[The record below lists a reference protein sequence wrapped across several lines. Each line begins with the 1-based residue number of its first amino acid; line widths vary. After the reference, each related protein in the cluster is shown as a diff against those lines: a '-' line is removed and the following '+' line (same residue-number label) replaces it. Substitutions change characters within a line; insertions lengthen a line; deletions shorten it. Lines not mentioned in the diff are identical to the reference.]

1 MAYRRS
7 IVSMKSETMN
17 ATTEPNGATTTSPEQ
32 AAQWLQQGKLLAYP
46 TESVWGIGCD
56 AYNQQAVEQILA
68 IKNRP
73 SEKGMIVVTD
83 SIERI
88 RPLLQQLPQSRQ
100 QQIIA
105 SWSTRASEENAAH
118 TQQAHTWLLP
128 LKTAEFSATTEA
140 DHEDTNTQDIGAHKA
155 NASKAHDPHQPGNEA
170 LVPYWITGKHD
181 SIAVR
186 VIAHPLIAQLCQQMV
201 SSANPYGLVVST
213 SCNPSGDSPAKSFE
227 QAYAYFGQDI
237 AYLQG
242 ETLGYVLPSQ
252 ISDASSGQV
261 IR

>member
-1 MAYRRS
+1 
-7 IVSMKSETMN
+7 MN
-17 ATTEPNGATTTSPEQ
+17 STIEPNGAITTSPEQ
-32 AAQWLQQGKLLAYP
+32 AANWLKQGQLLAYP

-56 AYNQQAVEQILA
+56 AYNQAAVEQILA

-88 RPLLQQLPQSRQ
+88 KPLLQQLSQQRQ

-105 SWSTRASEENAAH
+105 SWSQQENDEIGANSR
-118 TQQAHTWLLP
+118 QAHTWLLP
-128 LKTAEFSATTEA
+128 LQEDRFKNQSKPNNQLQAE
-140 DHEDTNTQDIGAHKA
+140 
-155 NASKAHDPHQPGNEA
+155 
-170 LVPYWITGKHD
+170 VPYWITGKHD
-181 SIAVR
+181 SIAIR
-186 VIAHPLIAQLCQQMV
+186 VIAHPLIVQLCEQMV
-201 SSANPYGLVVST
+201 SSTNPYGLIVST
-213 SCNPSGDSPAKSFE
+213 SCNPSGETPAKSFE

-242 ETLGYVLPSQ
+242 ETLGYILPSQ

>member
-1 MAYRRS
+1 
-7 IVSMKSETMN
+7 MN
-17 ATTEPNGATTTSPEQ
+17 CNIKPNGATTTSPEQ
-32 AAQWLQQGKLLAYP
+32 AASWLKQGQLLAYP

-56 AYNQQAVEQILA
+56 AYNQFAVEQILA

-88 RPLLQQLPQSRQ
+88 KPLLQQLPQQRQ

-105 SWSTRASEENAAH
+105 SWSQQASDEVGANSR
-118 TQQAHTWLLP
+118 QAHTWLLP
-128 LKTAEFSATTEA
+128 LKDAQFKS
-140 DHEDTNTQDIGAHKA
+140 Q
-155 NASKAHDPHQPGNEA
+155 SKPDNQLQAK
-170 LVPYWITGKHD
+170 VPYWITGKHD

-186 VIAHPLIAQLCQQMV
+186 VIAHPLISQLCEQMV
-201 SSANPYGLVVST
+201 SSSNPYGLIVST
-213 SCNPSGDSPAKSFE
+213 SCNPSGEAPAKSFE

-252 ISDASSGQV
+252 ISDALSGQV

>member
-1 MAYRRS
+1 
-7 IVSMKSETMN
+7 MN
-17 ATTEPNGATTTSPEQ
+17 SNIEPNGAITTSPEQ
-32 AAQWLQQGKLLAYP
+32 AANWLKQGQLLAYP

-56 AYNQQAVEQILA
+56 AYNQAAVEQILA

-88 RPLLQQLPQSRQ
+88 KPLLQQLPQQRQ

-105 SWSTRASEENAAH
+105 SWSQQASDEIATHN
-118 TQQAHTWLLP
+118 TQAHTWLLP
-128 LKTAEFSATTEA
+128 LKEAQFKGQIKLDNKGIAE
-140 DHEDTNTQDIGAHKA
+140 
-155 NASKAHDPHQPGNEA
+155 
-170 LVPYWITGKHD
+170 VPYWITGKHD
-181 SIAVR
+181 SIAIR
-186 VIAHPLIAQLCQQMV
+186 VIAHPLIAQLCEQIV
-201 SSANPYGLVVST
+201 SSTNPYGLIVST
-213 SCNPSGDSPAKSFE
+213 SCNPSGETPAKSFE

-242 ETLGYVLPSQ
+242 ETLGYILPSQ
-252 ISDASSGQV
+252 ISDALSGQV

>member
-1 MAYRRS
+1 
-7 IVSMKSETMN
+7 MN
-17 ATTEPNGATTTSPEQ
+17 STIEPNGAITTSPEQ
-32 AAQWLQQGKLLAYP
+32 AANWLKQGQLLAYP

-56 AYNQQAVEQILA
+56 AYNQAAVEQILA

-88 RPLLQQLPQSRQ
+88 KPLLQQLPQQRQ

-105 SWSTRASEENAAH
+105 SWSQQASDEIDANSR
-118 TQQAHTWLLP
+118 QAHTWLLP
-128 LKTAEFSATTEA
+128 LQEDRFKNQRKPNNQLQAE
-140 DHEDTNTQDIGAHKA
+140 
-155 NASKAHDPHQPGNEA
+155 
-170 LVPYWITGKHD
+170 VPYWITGKHD
-181 SIAVR
+181 SIAIR
-186 VIAHPLIAQLCQQMV
+186 VIAHPLIAQLCEQMV
-201 SSANPYGLVVST
+201 SSTNPYGLIVST
-213 SCNPSGDSPAKSFE
+213 SCNPSGETPAKSFE

-242 ETLGYVLPSQ
+242 ETLGSILPSQ
-252 ISDASSGQV
+252 ISDALSGQV

>member
-1 MAYRRS
+1 
-7 IVSMKSETMN
+7 MN
-17 ATTEPNGATTTSPEQ
+17 STIELNGAITTSPEQ
-32 AAQWLQQGKLLAYP
+32 AANWLKQGQLLAYP

-56 AYNQQAVEQILA
+56 AYNQAAVEQILA

-88 RPLLQQLPQSRQ
+88 KPLLQQLPQQRQ
-100 QQIIA
+100 QQIMA
-105 SWSTRASEENAAH
+105 SWSQQVSDEIGANSR
-118 TQQAHTWLLP
+118 QAHTWLLP
-128 LKTAEFSATTEA
+128 LQEDRFKDQSKPNNQLQAE
-140 DHEDTNTQDIGAHKA
+140 
-155 NASKAHDPHQPGNEA
+155 
-170 LVPYWITGKHD
+170 VPYWITGKHD
-181 SIAVR
+181 SIAIR
-186 VIAHPLIAQLCQQMV
+186 VIAHPLIVQLCEQMV
-201 SSANPYGLVVST
+201 SSTNPYGLIVST
-213 SCNPSGDSPAKSFE
+213 SCNPSGETPAKSFE

-252 ISDASSGQV
+252 ISDALSGQV

>member
-1 MAYRRS
+1 
-7 IVSMKSETMN
+7 MN
-17 ATTEPNGATTTSPEQ
+17 STIELNGAITTSPEQ
-32 AAQWLQQGKLLAYP
+32 AANWLKQGQLLAYP

-56 AYNQQAVEQILA
+56 AYNQAAVEQILA

-88 RPLLQQLPQSRQ
+88 KPLLQQLPQQRQ
-100 QQIIA
+100 QQIMA
-105 SWSTRASEENAAH
+105 SWSQQVSDEIGANSR
-118 TQQAHTWLLP
+118 QAHTWLLP
-128 LKTAEFSATTEA
+128 LQEDRFKDQSKPNNQLQAE
-140 DHEDTNTQDIGAHKA
+140 
-155 NASKAHDPHQPGNEA
+155 
-170 LVPYWITGKHD
+170 VPYWITGKHD
-181 SIAVR
+181 SIAIR
-186 VIAHPLIAQLCQQMV
+186 VIAHPLIAQLCEQMV
-201 SSANPYGLVVST
+201 SSTNPYGLIVST
-213 SCNPSGDSPAKSFE
+213 SCNPSGETPAKSFE

-252 ISDASSGQV
+252 ISDALSGQV

>member
-1 MAYRRS
+1 
-7 IVSMKSETMN
+7 MN
-17 ATTEPNGATTTSPEQ
+17 ATIEPNGAITTSPEQ
-32 AAQWLQQGKLLAYP
+32 AANWLKQGQLLAYP

-56 AYNQQAVEQILA
+56 AYNQAAVEQILA

-88 RPLLQQLPQSRQ
+88 KPLLQQLPQQRQ

-105 SWSTRASEENAAH
+105 SWSQQASDEIGVNSR
-118 TQQAHTWLLP
+118 QAHTWLLP
-128 LKTAEFSATTEA
+128 LQEDRFKNQSKPNNQLQAE
-140 DHEDTNTQDIGAHKA
+140 
-155 NASKAHDPHQPGNEA
+155 
-170 LVPYWITGKHD
+170 VPYWITGKHD
-181 SIAVR
+181 SIAIR
-186 VIAHPLIAQLCQQMV
+186 VIAHPLIAQLCKQMV
-201 SSANPYGLVVST
+201 SSTNPYGLIVST
-213 SCNPSGDSPAKSFE
+213 SCNPSGETPAKSFE

-252 ISDASSGQV
+252 ISDALSGQV

>member
-1 MAYRRS
+1 
-7 IVSMKSETMN
+7 MN
-17 ATTEPNGATTTSPEQ
+17 CNIKPNGATTTSSEQ
-32 AAQWLQQGKLLAYP
+32 AANWLKQGQLLAYP

-56 AYNQQAVEQILA
+56 AYNQDAVEQILA

-73 SEKGMIVVTD
+73 REKGMIVVTD

-88 RPLLQQLPQSRQ
+88 RPLLQQLPQQRQ

-105 SWSTRASEENAAH
+105 SWSQQTSDEISANKR
-118 TQQAHTWLLP
+118 QAHTWLLP
-128 LKTAEFSATTEA
+128 LKQAQFRDQSKPDNQVKAE
-140 DHEDTNTQDIGAHKA
+140 
-155 NASKAHDPHQPGNEA
+155 
-170 LVPYWITGKHD
+170 VPYWITGKHD

-186 VIAHPLIAQLCQQMV
+186 VISHPLIAQLCERMV
-201 SSANPYGLVVST
+201 SSSNPYGLIVST
-213 SCNPSGDSPAKSFE
+213 SCNPSGEAPAKSFE

-252 ISDASSGQV
+252 ISDALSGQV